1 MSLVVRY
8 TIRSLGKMDNTQ
20 RMIELLGRL
29 RKQMNG
35 AVSESMATN
44 GEQYGLNYGVS
55 VATVREIVASE
66 AKDYEFAKYLYRQ
79 QVREL
84 RLAAC
89 HIADPK
95 SVDTHEFPFWSR
107 GIRNAELAEE
117 LAFALLSKIYDINS
131 LMGIWTTE
139 SNEMVAY
146 AALMAASRNERTMTE
161 VAFIAVENAVRAN
174 PQSAYIADGV
184 VALVCYIASRDK
196 SVKVGLPHLMERL
209 APCPTKAKIE
219 EELAWRL
226 EYID

>member
-1 MSLVVRY
+1 
-8 TIRSLGKMDNTQ
+8 
-20 RMIELLGRL
+20 MISLLGRL

-35 AVSESMATN
+35 AVAESMATH
-44 GEQYGLNYGVS
+44 GQKYGLNYGVS
-55 VATVREIVASE
+55 IATVREIVASE
-66 AKDYEFAKYLYRQ
+66 AKDYAYAKYLYTQ

-95 SVDTHEFPFWSR
+95 MVDTHEFPFWSR
-107 GIRNAELAEE
+107 GITNAELAEE

-146 AALMAASRNERTMTE
+146 AALMAASRNERTMSE
-161 VAFIAVENAVRAN
+161 V
-174 PQSAYIADGV
+174 AYIAIENAMKANPESEYIAQGV

-196 SVKVGLPHLMERL
+196 SVQVGIPTLLSNLPDS
-209 APCPTKAKIE
+209 ATKRRVE
-219 EELAWRL
+219 EELEWRL
-226 EYID
+226 TYI